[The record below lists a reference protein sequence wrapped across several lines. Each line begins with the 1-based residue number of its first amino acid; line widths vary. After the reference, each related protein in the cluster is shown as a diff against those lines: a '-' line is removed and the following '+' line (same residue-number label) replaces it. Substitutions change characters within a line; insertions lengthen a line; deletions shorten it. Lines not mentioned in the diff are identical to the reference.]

1 MNKIKIEA
9 TIEAGIDKVW
19 KYWSEPEHITK
30 WAFAQDDWE
39 APYAENDL
47 RAGGKFLTRMAAKD
61 GSASF
66 DMAGEYTEVVP
77 NEKISYVFDGREV
90 VTQFEKIDE
99 NTTKVVSEFDPE
111 NINSEEKQKEG
122 WQGILDNFKKHVEAN

>member
-47 RAGGKFLTRMAAKD
+47 RAGGKFLTRMSAKD

>member
-9 TIEAGIDKVW
+9 TVGAGIDKVW

-47 RAGGKFLTRMAAKD
+47 RAGGKFLTRMSAKD

-90 VTQFEKIDE
+90 ATQFEKIDE